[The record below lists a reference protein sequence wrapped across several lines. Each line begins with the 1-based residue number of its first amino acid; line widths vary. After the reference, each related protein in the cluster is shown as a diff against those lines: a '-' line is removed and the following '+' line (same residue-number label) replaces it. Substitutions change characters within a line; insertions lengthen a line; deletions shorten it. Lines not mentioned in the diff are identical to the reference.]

1 MATTTED
8 DTTGEKSTNYR
19 ETTVNGHT
27 VELWGQRRDLEAR
40 RVAARLPRALDGV
53 RAVEAGFVDPYADAK
68 IWIRGLSGGEKIR
81 SYDLDDVGL
90 EVIGLSLHTDGD
102 VCIEVNLETEEGS
115 P

>member
-1 MATTTED
+1 MSQATDD
-8 DTTGEKSTNYR
+8 DTTDETSTNYR

-53 RAVEAGFVDPYADAK
+53 RSVEAGFVDPYGDAK
-68 IWIRGLSGGEKIR
+68 IWIHGLDGGERIR

-90 EVIGLSLHTDGD
+90 EVVNLSLHPDGD
-102 VCIEVNLETEEGS
+102 VCIDVDLKTEADR
-115 P
+115 